1 MRLSTLLI
9 LGLRVIEWVK
19 IVKKCLR
26 SIQGKG
32 QVKVILW
39 LKPLKY

>member
-1 MRLSTLLI
+1 M
-9 LGLRVIEWVK
+9 GLREIELVK